1 MNPATIRLKRPR
13 DPLADQ
19 IAILLVHLRNAK
31 IRRCIIRNVKLK
43 AAVNGSA

>member
-1 MNPATIRLKRPR
+1 MKTATIRLTRPR

-19 IAILLVHLRNAK
+19 IAQTLVHLRNAK

-43 AAVNGSA
+43 ETRP